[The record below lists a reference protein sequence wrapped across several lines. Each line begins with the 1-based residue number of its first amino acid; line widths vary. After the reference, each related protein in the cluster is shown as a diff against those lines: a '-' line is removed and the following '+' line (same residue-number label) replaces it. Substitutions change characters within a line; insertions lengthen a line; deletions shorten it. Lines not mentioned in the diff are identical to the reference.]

1 MLQLKAVNNLK
12 KTKNQMSIGDKNKS
26 QFFQRMVDIG
36 ANNDFSITEIRYL
49 QVTNIASILGAMFN
63 AIWMLIAINLT
74 DNPIIYGSN
83 GLLGLMFLVVLI
95 FNEKGWRVLASMWLT
110 ISSYIS
116 VLVFLY
122 LLGYSS
128 GVSVICIL
136 IIILPYMTFPRKAR
150 KLAHGFSML
159 ACFSLIATVLL
170 QSNINAHFSELD
182 PYLSQVV
189 NISITGLIC
198 LTLIWS
204 LSVLIDRSEESLMVE
219 QKKSDDLLHN
229 ILPAN
234 IIRDLKDSGKTIPK
248 RHKNVTVLFT
258 DFVGFTELVACISAI
273 TLINELNDIFERFD
287 EIMEEMRVE
296 KIETIG
302 DAYMAA
308 CGLEE
313 EITNHAVN
321 CVTAAHKMLSYLEKR
336 NKSHEIKWR
345 MRVGIHSGTIV
356 AGVVGK
362 KKFAYDLFGDT
373 INTASRIESA
383 GEAGRINISSS
394 TYELVKNDFTC
405 LSRGKVF
412 AKGKGELEMYFVK

>member
-1 MLQLKAVNNLK
+1 MPVD
-12 KTKNQMSIGDKNKS
+12 DKNE
-26 QFFQRMVDIG
+26 FQILQSIIDIG
-36 ANNDFSITEIRYL
+36 TDKEFSITETRYL
-49 QVTNIASILGAMFN
+49 RVTNIASALGAMYN
-63 AIWMLIAINLT
+63 AIWMLIAIFLT
-74 DNPIIYGSN
+74 DSPIIYGSN
-83 GLLGLMFLVVLI
+83 ALMGLMFLAVLM
-95 FNEKGWRVLASMWLT
+95 FSNKGWRVLAAIWLI
-110 ISSYIS
+110 ISSYMS
-116 VLVFLY
+116 VLLFLY

-128 GVSVICIL
+128 GVAVIYFL

-150 KLAHGFSML
+150 KLAHGFSIL
-159 ACFSLIATVLL
+159 ACLTLIITVSL
-170 QSNINAHFSELD
+170 QSSINAHYNQMD

-189 NISITGLIC
+189 NISITGFIC
-198 LTLIWS
+198 LALIGS
-204 LSVLIDRSEESLMVE
+204 LSVLVDRSEESLLAE

-234 IIRDLKDSGKTIPK
+234 IIKDLKESGKTIPK
-248 RHKNVTVLFT
+248 RHNNVTILFT
-258 DFVGFTELVACISAI
+258 DFEGFTKLVASIPAI
-273 TLINELNDIFERFD
+273 TLVNELNDIFGRFD
-287 EIMEEMRVE
+287 EIMEEMEVE

-313 EITNHAVN
+313 EISNHAVK
-321 CVTAAHKMLSYLEKR
+321 CITAAQKMLSYLEER
-336 NKSHEIKWR
+336 NKHHEITWR

-383 GEAGRINISSS
+383 SKAGKINISSS

-405 LSRGKVF
+405 LSRGKIF
-412 AKGKGELEMYFVK
+412 AKGKGELEMYFVT

>member
-1 MLQLKAVNNLK
+1 
-12 KTKNQMSIGDKNKS
+12 
-26 QFFQRMVDIG
+26 
-36 ANNDFSITEIRYL
+36 
-49 QVTNIASILGAMFN
+49 
-63 AIWMLIAINLT
+63 
-74 DNPIIYGSN
+74 
-83 GLLGLMFLVVLI
+83 
-95 FNEKGWRVLASMWLT
+95 
-110 ISSYIS
+110 
-116 VLVFLY
+116 
-122 LLGYSS
+122 
-128 GVSVICIL
+128 
-136 IIILPYMTFPRKAR
+136 MTFPQKAR

-159 ACFSLIATVLL
+159 ACLTLIVTVLF
-170 QSNINAHFSELD
+170 QSNINAHYSEID

-189 NISITGLIC
+189 NISITGFIC

-204 LSVLIDRSEESLMVE
+204 LSVLIDRTEESLMAE

-234 IIRDLKDSGKTIPK
+234 IIRDLKESGKTIPK
-248 RHKNVTVLFT
+248 RHNNVTILFT
-258 DFVGFTELVACISAI
+258 DFEGFTELVASISAI
-273 TLINELNDIFERFD
+273 TLVNELNDIFGRFD
-287 EIMEEMRVE
+287 EIMEETGVE

-313 EITNHAVN
+313 EITNHADHCIN
-321 CVTAAHKMLSYLEKR
+321 AAQKMLSYLEER
-336 NKSHEIKWR
+336 NKSHEIIWR

-383 GEAGRINISSS
+383 GEAGKINISSS

-405 LSRGKVF
+405 LSRGKIF

>member
-1 MLQLKAVNNLK
+1 
-12 KTKNQMSIGDKNKS
+12 MSIDNKS
-26 QFFQRMVDIG
+26 ESRFFQRMVDLG
-36 ANNDFSITEIRYL
+36 ANKEFSTTEIRYL
-49 QVTNIASILGAMFN
+49 RVTNIASILGATYN
-63 AIWMLIAINLT
+63 VIWMLIAINRVDSPL
-74 DNPIIYGSN
+74 IYGSN
-83 GLLGLMFLVVLI
+83 GLLGLMFLAVLI
-95 FNEKGWRVLASMWLT
+95 FNKKGWRPLASMWLT

-116 VLVFLY
+116 VLLFLY

-128 GVSVICIL
+128 GVTVIYFL

-150 KLAHGFSML
+150 KLAHGFSIL
-159 ACFSLIATVLL
+159 ACLMLIVTVLL
-170 QSNINAHFSELD
+170 QSNINAHYNALD

-189 NISITGLIC
+189 NMSITGIIC

-204 LSVLIDRSEESLMVE
+204 LSVLIDRSEESLMAE

-234 IIRDLKDSGKTIPK
+234 IIRDLKESGKTIPK
-248 RHKNVTVLFT
+248 RHKNVTILFT
-258 DFVGFTELVACISAI
+258 DFEGFTELVASISAI
-273 TLINELNDIFERFD
+273 TLVNELNDIFGRFD
-287 EIMEEMRVE
+287 EIMEETEVE

-321 CVTAAHKMLSYLEKR
+321 CITAAQNMLSYLEER
-336 NKSHEIKWR
+336 NKSHNIKWR

-383 GEAGRINISSS
+383 GEAGKINISSS
-394 TYELVKNDFTC
+394 TYDLVKNDFTC
-405 LSRGKVF
+405 LSRGKIF
-412 AKGKGELEMYFVK
+412 AKGKGELDMYFVK